1 MSGLCFR
8 MTLAGRGTFSPRQLP
23 QCTGCP
29 IDKFWPCA
37 RYVWSRR
44 PDTYFLRSNE
54 CVLAARLQNMHPSP
68 CRECD
73 DGEFGSKFV
82 TVVVT
87 GNQQNELDYVAYQV

>member
-1 MSGLCFR
+1 MEQASV
-8 MTLAGRGTFSPRQLP
+8 LAVKCDSWRLAMAG
-23 QCTGCP
+23 
-29 IDKFWPCA
+29 

-54 CVLAARLQNMHPSP
+54 CVIAATLQNMNPSP

-82 TVVVT
+82 TVVVS
-87 GNQQNELDYVAYQV
+87 GNQQNELGYVAYQVRRGAPRRAQRGAG